1 MLDLLTLKAENLG
14 TIENLKTHG
23 ITVTL
28 SGIIIVFSML
38 ILLVLVMAA
47 FGFVMTRIGNKPK
60 KEKQPKVKKKTDL
73 KNTAGSDDE
82 GEVLAAISAA
92 VMMMDEEVVAAI
104 SAAVNM
110 MYEGTGKSPIIRSI
124 KPSVRQNRSAWKT
137 AGILNNTRS
146 F

>member
-1 MLDLLTLKAENLG
+1 MFNFLTLKAEDFG
-14 TIENLKTHG
+14 IIENLKTHG

-28 SGIIIVFSML
+28 SGLIIVFAML

-60 KEKQPKVKKKTDL
+60 KEMQPKVKKKTNV
-73 KNTAGSDDE
+73 KNTADSDE
-82 GEVLAAISAA
+82 GEVLAVISAA

-137 AGILNNTRS
+137 AGVLNNTRS

>member
-1 MLDLLTLKAENLG
+1 MLDLLTLKTEDLG
-14 TIENLKTHG
+14 VVENLKTHG
-23 ITVTL
+23 ITITL

-38 ILLVLVMAA
+38 VLLVIVMAL
-47 FGFVMTRIGNKPK
+47 FGYVMASINGKPK
-60 KEKQPKVKKKTDL
+60 TEKKSKI
-73 KNTAGSDDE
+73 KNSTNLNNSAGSDDE

-110 MYEGTGKSPIIRSI
+110 MYEGTGKRPIIRSI
-124 KPSVRQNRSAWKT
+124 KPSIKQNRSAWKT
-137 AGILNNTRS
+137 AGVLNNTRS

>member
-1 MLDLLTLKAENLG
+1 MLDLLTLNSALD
-14 TIENLKTHG
+14 NLKTHG

-38 ILLVLVMAA
+38 VLLVIVMAV
-47 FGFVMTRIGNKPK
+47 FGAVMSRIGNKPK
-60 KEKQPKVKKKTDL
+60 KEMQPKVKKKTDL
-73 KNTAGSDDE
+73 KNTAGSDED

-110 MYEGTGKSPIIRSI
+110 MYEGTGKRPIIRSI
-124 KPSVRQNRSAWKT
+124 KPSTKQSRSAWKT
-137 AGILNNTRS
+137 AGVLNNTRS

>member
-1 MLDLLTLKAENLG
+1 MLDMLTLKAENLG
-14 TIENLKTHG
+14 VVENLKTHG
-23 ITVTL
+23 ITITL

-38 ILLVLVMAA
+38 VLLVIVMAV
-47 FGFVMTRIGNKPK
+47 FGAVMTRIGNKPK

-124 KPSVRQNRSAWKT
+124 KPSTKQSRSAWKT
-137 AGILNNTRS
+137 AGVLNNTRS

>member
-1 MLDLLTLKAENLG
+1 MLDLLRLNSAFD
-14 TIENLKTHG
+14 NLKTHG

-38 ILLVLVMAA
+38 VLLVIVMAV
-47 FGFVMTRIGNKPK
+47 FGAIMTRLGSQPK
-60 KEKQPKVKKKTDL
+60 KDKQPKVKKKTNV
-73 KNTAGSDDE
+73 KTAADSDE

-124 KPSVRQNRSAWKT
+124 KPSIKQNRSAWKT
-137 AGILNNTRS
+137 ASVLNNTRS

>member
-1 MLDLLTLKAENLG
+1 MLDLLTLNSALD
-14 TIENLKTHG
+14 NLKTHG

-38 ILLVLVMAA
+38 VLLVIVMAV
-47 FGFVMTRIGNKPK
+47 FGAVMTRISGQPK
-60 KEKQPKVKKKTDL
+60 KEKQPKVKKKTNV
-73 KNTAGSDDE
+73 KTAADSDE

-124 KPSVRQNRSAWKT
+124 KPSTKQSRSAWKT
-137 AGILNNTRS
+137 AGVLNNTRP

>member
-38 ILLVLVMAA
+38 ILLVLVMAT
-47 FGFVMTRIGNKPK
+47 FGFVMSRIGNKSK
-60 KEKQPKVKKKTDL
+60 KTKQPKVNKKNVM
-73 KNTAGSDDE
+73 KNTADSDE

-124 KPSVRQNRSAWKT
+124 KPSTKQSRSAWKT
-137 AGILNNTRS
+137 AGVLNNTRS